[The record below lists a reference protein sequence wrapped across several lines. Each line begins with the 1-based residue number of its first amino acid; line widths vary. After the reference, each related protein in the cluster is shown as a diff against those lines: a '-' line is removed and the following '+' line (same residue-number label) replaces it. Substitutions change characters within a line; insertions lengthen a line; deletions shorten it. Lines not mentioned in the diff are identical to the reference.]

1 MQCKQ
6 GQSFNQNFNSFVL
19 SYFLWSFIFPAQYLR
34 KKTNEFLMNI
44 KKKLI
49 QYSYLNMSVWI
60 VKTKGEK
67 HERNENSN
75 PKYSFVEW
83 LRLEICI
90 VIFWCLEFFLRSAFI
105 VPAQHCYV
113 RWACVWL
120 NSCCTPTR
128 GGSISM
134 MVWKEL
140 VYGICTALWGSF
152 WMKGA
157 IIRVRSLSLSWKTFS
172 RKQFHL
178 LLLTPHFSV
187 VSGASFVSPRSV
199 SSHLNLFVCNL
210 ITDNPIC

>member
-1 MQCKQ
+1 
-6 GQSFNQNFNSFVL
+6 
-19 SYFLWSFIFPAQYLR
+19 
-34 KKTNEFLMNI
+34 
-44 KKKLI
+44 
-49 QYSYLNMSVWI
+49 MSVWI
-60 VKTKGEK
+60 VKSKREK
-67 HERNENSN
+67 HQSNETPN
-75 PKYSFVEW
+75 PKYNFVEW
-83 LRLEICI
+83 LRLEIFT
-90 VIFWCLEFFLRSAFI
+90 VIFWCPGFSLRSAFI
-105 VPAQHCYV
+105 LIAPAQCCHV

-120 NSCCTPTR
+120 NSCYTPTR

>member
-1 MQCKQ
+1 MSEWIGKARGGRKQ
-6 GQSFNQNFNSFVL
+6 
-19 SYFLWSFIFPAQYLR
+19 
-34 KKTNEFLMNI
+34 
-44 KKKLI
+44 
-49 QYSYLNMSVWI
+49 
-60 VKTKGEK
+60 
-67 HERNENSN
+67 RNRNSN

-83 LRLEICI
+83 LRLEIYI
-90 VIFWCLEFFLRSAFI
+90 VIFWCPEFSLRFAFI
-105 VPAQHCYV
+105 LIVPPQPCCV